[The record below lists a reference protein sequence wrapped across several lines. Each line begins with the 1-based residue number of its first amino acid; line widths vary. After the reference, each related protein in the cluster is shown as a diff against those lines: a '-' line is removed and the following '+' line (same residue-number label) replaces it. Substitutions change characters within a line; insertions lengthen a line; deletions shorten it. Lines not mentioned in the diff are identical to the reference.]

1 VVPISFVSEH
11 VETLEEIDDE
21 FRQLA
26 QECGVTKW
34 RRVPALNTDPGFIQ
48 ELADIVVS
56 SSAAY
61 GVCVYC
67 ARSVRADKLKR
78 TGNYF
83 CRRIFVRWCSARGR
97 SILTWLALLVLCGWL
112 TRYTPLGCGWG
123 CPPQRLTPTSC

>member
-1 VVPISFVSEH
+1 VRNLIVVPISFVSEH

-56 SSAAY
+56 AA
-61 GVCVYC
+61 VYVV
-67 ARSVRADKLKR
+67 S
-78 TGNYF
+78 
-83 CRRIFVRWCSARGR
+83 
-97 SILTWLALLVLCGWL
+97 LAL
-112 TRYTPLGCGWG
+112 YS
-123 CPPQRLTPTSC
+123 Q

>member
-1 VVPISFVSEH
+1 VRNLIVVPISFVSEH

-56 SSAAY
+56 IC
-61 GVCVYC
+61 GVCDVACTVATAACCQGWYNQSAPC
-67 ARSVRADKLKR
+67 VRS
-78 TGNYF
+78 
-83 CRRIFVRWCSARGR
+83 
-97 SILTWLALLVLCGWL
+97 
-112 TRYTPLGCGWG
+112 
-123 CPPQRLTPTSC
+123 